1 MLIRVSGGDSGVEDY
16 LEHGQKQGRVYSRDE
31 LDERVILDGD
41 LDTIRLINESNNSQ
55 GEKYLHITLSFKE
68 DEINNDML
76 LAITN
81 DFKEFACSAYEPD
94 EYAFYAEAHLPKIKS
109 YIHSKTGE
117 FVERKPH
124 IHIVI
129 PEKNLL
135 SGTHLNPF
143 GKVEQQTQFIDAFQE
158 LTNAKYGLS
167 SPKDN
172 RRTGFNL
179 ESEMVSRYKG
189 DEFMGRE
196 VFTGHHKD
204 LKAQLL
210 ADILDKDI
218 TTPKDFAAL
227 LAGYGEVKTRNAGKH
242 NEYLNIKPDPNE
254 KGVNLKEFVFSKDFL
269 SLPAEQKRQEL
280 AKAAH
285 AEYQAA
291 GQARA
296 TPAEYQAILQEWHDT
311 RAKEVKY
318 LNSGNRKLYT
328 EYKQA
333 SLEERA
339 AILENRKNH
348 FYTKHRAAEHDND
361 DKRRIID
368 RIRDNIRTVDRHIQ
382 SAGRIARNLDQA
394 SGNLARRRTF
404 RAIAAVV
411 ERLTGNQGRVKQG
424 QGYDPLKTDRE
435 ADNTVGQLKRDQQEK
450 QTTERSAE
458 LSEFQEIRLHLDA
471 RRLLDSLSHSH
482 GVIPEKYPLS
492 KAKDGGD
499 RIKAGNRNLNVSDF
513 LTKELNLPWS
523 EAAKIMRATYQEQT
537 GRTLSPS
544 SRNRPGEQL
553 WDQFRVAMKN
563 RPAQN
568 KALWEAQK
576 EKEAAQRKAI
586 KEVFYAKRGRI
597 QGDRSLSA
605 SQRKAKISIAR
616 MERIEQE
623 QGLRE
628 AIKTQRA
635 ELKKSLNKPVKDEYL
650 DWLTDRAGGGNAEAL
665 TELRRMQAKTKEK
678 TGEQEIHS
686 GSDIADR
693 EEAPLLSGR
702 LSYQVH
708 RDGAVTYRRGKAD
721 VVRDEGRF
729 VKVLQTEASDI
740 ETGLRLAQAKF
751 GRVLDVQGDADFK
764 RQTALVAAEKGLNVE
779 FTDKG
784 MNETMKARKAHLA
797 ETKARDAELRALARA
812 EMQKAKTAKTEK
824 PQVGA
829 KEKTPE
835 RPKAEQAQEKPAPT
849 MESRRQEAIKEA
861 AQLTGRELIE
871 KRPGEDTRHTGKVVH
886 ITETHV
892 VQSIS
897 RNEVI
902 AHELSQF
909 PERPDLEAKPTIEY
923 SSGQIARVTNHKVK
937 EQSREHEGPSL

>member
-31 LDERVILDGD
+31 LDDRVILDGD

-68 DEINNDML
+68 DEINKETL
-76 LAITN
+76 EAIAQ
-81 DFKEFACSAYEPD
+81 DFKEFALSAYEPD

-109 YIHSKTGE
+109 YVNSKTGE

-124 IHIVI
+124 IHVVI
-129 PEKNLL
+129 PKRNLL
-135 SGTHLNPF
+135 SGTTLDPF
-143 GKVEQQTQFIDAFQE
+143 GMVDHQVKYLEAIQE
-158 LTNAKYGLS
+158 TINDKYGLA

-172 RRTGFNL
+172 RRTSFNV
-179 ESEMVSRYKG
+179 ESEMVSRYVG
-189 DEFMGRE
+189 DEFEGRD

-218 TTPKDFAAL
+218 TTQKDFAAL

-242 NEYLNIKPDPNE
+242 NEYLNIKPDANE
-254 KGVNLKEFVFSKDFL
+254 KGVNLKDYVFSNDFL
-269 SLPAEQKRQEL
+269 ALSAEQKRQEL
-280 AKAAH
+280 AKAVH

-291 GQARA
+291 GPARA
-296 TPAEYQAILQEWHDT
+296 TPAEYQAILQEWHNI
-311 RAKEVKY
+311 RANEVKY

-348 FYTKHRAAEHDND
+348 FYTKHRAAEHDSD
-361 DKRRIID
+361 DNRSIID

-382 SAGRIARNLDQA
+382 SAGRIAGNIDQA
-394 SGNLARRRTF
+394 SGNLARRRTV

-424 QGYDPLKTDRE
+424 QGYAPLKVERE

-492 KAKDGGD
+492 KAKDGSD

-537 GRTLSPS
+537 GRALSPS
-544 SRNRPGEQL
+544 TRNRPGKQL
-553 WDQFRVAMKN
+553 WDQFRADMKN
-563 RPAQN
+563 RPAQ
-568 KALWEAQK
+568 KTALWEAQK

-586 KEVFYAKRGRI
+586 KDLFYAKRGRI

-628 AIKTQRA
+628 AIKVQRA
-635 ELKKSLNKPVKDEYL
+635 ELKKSLNKPVKDDYL

-678 TGEQEIHS
+678 TGEQEIYS
-686 GSDIADR
+686 GSDKTDR
-693 EEAPLLSGR
+693 DEAPLLSGR

-751 GRVLDVQGDADFK
+751 GRKLNVQGSDAFK
-764 RQTALVAAEKGLNVE
+764 LAVARVAAEKGLYVE
-779 FTDKG
+779 FTDQR
-784 MNETMKARKAHLA
+784 MNQAAADHRAQL
-797 ETKARDAELRALARA
+797 ALARA
-812 EMQKAKTAKTEK
+812 ARDSKGQAAEMPKATEK
-824 PQVGA
+824 EPVVESPSKPVQ
-829 KEKTPE
+829 KPE
-835 RPKAEQAQEKPAPT
+835 LSQEQARAEAI
-849 MESRRQEAIKEA
+849 QEAA
-861 AQLTGRELIE
+861 RLAGRELFE
-871 KRPGEDTRHTGKVVH
+871 KRPGENTRHTGEVLH

-902 AHELSQF
+902 AHELSRF
-909 PERPDLEAKPTIEY
+909 PERPDLGAKPTIQYVE
-923 SSGQIARVTNHKVK
+923 GQEKARITNFKAK
-937 EQSREHEGPSL
+937 EQSQERPGMRR

>member
-16 LEHGQKQGRVYSRDE
+16 LENGQKQGRENSRDE
-31 LDERVILDGD
+31 LDERIILDGD
-41 LDTIRLINESNNSQ
+41 LDTIRLINESNDSQ
-55 GEKYLHITLSFKE
+55 GEKYLHITLAFKE
-68 DEINNDML
+68 DEINQETL
-76 LAITN
+76 EAIAH
-81 DFKEFACSAYEPD
+81 DFKDFAFSAYEPD
-94 EYAFYAEAHLPKIKS
+94 EYAYYAEAHLPKIKS
-109 YIHSKTGE
+109 YINSKDGE
-117 FVERKPH
+117 FIERKPH

-135 SGTHLNPF
+135 SGTNMNPF
-143 GKVEQQTQFIDAFQE
+143 GKVEQQTKFIDAFQE
-158 LTNAKYGLS
+158 LTNAKYGLA

-172 RRTGFNL
+172 RRTSFNI
-179 ESEMVSRYKG
+179 ESEIVSRYKG
-189 DEFMGRE
+189 DEFKGRE

-204 LKAQLL
+204 LKAQILS
-210 ADILDKDI
+210 DILEKDI
-218 TTPKDFAAL
+218 TTQKDFAAL

-254 KGVNLKEFVFSKDFL
+254 KGVNLKDYVFSKDFL

-285 AEYQAA
+285 TEYQAA
-291 GQARA
+291 GPARA

-311 RAKEVKY
+311 RANEVKY
-318 LNSGNRKLYT
+318 LNSGNRKLYA

-339 AILENRKNH
+339 TILENRKNH
-348 FYTKHRAAEHDND
+348 FYIKHRAAEHDND

-368 RIRDNIRTVDRHIQ
+368 RIRDNIRTIDRHIQ

-394 SGNLARRRTF
+394 SGNLARRRTR
-404 RAIAAVV
+404 RAIAAVI
-411 ERLTGNQGRVKQG
+411 ERLTGNQGRVKYG
-424 QGYDPLKTDRE
+424 QEYDPLKTDRE
-435 ADNTVGQLKRDQQEK
+435 ADNTVGQFKRDQQEK
-450 QTTERSAE
+450 QATERSAE

-471 RRLLDSLSHSH
+471 RRLLDTLSHSH
-482 GVIPEKYPLS
+482 GVIPEKYQLS
-492 KAKDGGD
+492 KAKDGSD

-544 SRNRPGEQL
+544 SRNRPSEQL
-553 WDQFRVAMKN
+553 WDQFRADMKN
-563 RPAQN
+563 RPAQ
-568 KALWEAQK
+568 KTALWEAQK
-576 EKEAAQRKAI
+576 EKEAVQRQAI

-597 QGDRSLSA
+597 QGNRSLSA

-623 QGLRE
+623 RGLRE

-635 ELKKSLNKPVKDEYL
+635 ELKQALNKPIKDEYL

-686 GSDIADR
+686 GSDNADR
-693 EEAPLLSGR
+693 DEAPLLSGR

-721 VVRDEGRF
+721 VLRDEGRF
-729 VKVLQTEASDI
+729 VRVLQTEASDI

-751 GRVLDVQGDADFK
+751 GRKLNVQGSDAFK
-764 RQTALVAAEKGLNVE
+764 LAVARVAAEKGLYVE
-779 FTDKG
+779 FTDKR
-784 MNETMKARKAHLA
+784 MNQVMATR
-797 ETKARDAELRALARA
+797 RAELQQARTRPARPIMSPPTPRATVNVDLNKGSVSPDTQRGRYTGQVVGVDEQHVYQSHGKETVRHELERFSAAPKVGERVRITYQDGR
-812 EMQKAKTAKTEK
+812 MTAVELVK
-824 PQVGA
+824 
-829 KEKTPE
+829 
-835 RPKAEQAQEKPAPT
+835 RDSQEK
-849 MESRRQEAIKEA
+849 SR
-861 AQLTGRELIE
+861 
-871 KRPGEDTRHTGKVVH
+871 
-886 ITETHV
+886 
-892 VQSIS
+892 
-897 RNEVI
+897 
-902 AHELSQF
+902 
-909 PERPDLEAKPTIEY
+909 
-923 SSGQIARVTNHKVK
+923 
-937 EQSREHEGPSL
+937 